1 VRGSNLD
8 RITLAHG
15 GGGAKT
21 ERLIRDVFQRHLKDP
36 ILREMDDGALL
47 EEGLVFSTD
56 SFVVNPLVFP
66 GGDIGRL
73 AVSGT
78 VNDLAVM
85 GAEPRYL
92 SLGFILEEGLEVSLL
107 ERIVKSIGETGA
119 EAGVRIVAG
128 DTKVVERG
136 KADGLFV
143 NSSGIGKLI
152 LHPPPRRE
160 RLEPGDL
167 ILING
172 PLGLHG
178 MAILLARGEL
188 GLEAEVESD
197 VAPLWSLIKPL
208 LSPGIGI
215 KFMRDPTRGGL
226 AAVLNEAAEGMN
238 FGIRIWE
245 EALPITEEVE
255 AICEVLG
262 FDPLQ
267 LPNEGKVLI
276 FAKREGAEEIL
287 EKMRDHPLGR
297 EAAVIGEVIGE
308 HPGKVLLKTRASTHR
323 IVEPPLGEL
332 LPRIC

>member
-1 VRGSNLD
+1 MRGLNLD
-8 RITLAHG
+8 KVTLAHG

-21 ERLIRDVFQRHLKDP
+21 EKLIREVFQAYLRDP
-36 ILREMDDGALL
+36 VLQEMDDGALL

-56 SFVVNPLVFP
+56 SFVVHPLVFP

-85 GAEPRYL
+85 GARPLYL
-92 SLGFILEEGLEVSLL
+92 SLGFILEEGLEIGLL
-107 ERIVKSIGETGA
+107 ERIVKNIAETA
-119 EAGVRIVAG
+119 EEAGIRIVAG

-136 KADGLFV
+136 KADGVFI
-143 NSSGIGKLI
+143 NSSGVGKL
-152 LHPPPRRE
+152 LLKPAPKRE
-160 RLEPGDL
+160 RLRPGDL

-172 PLGLHG
+172 PIGLHG

-197 VAPLWSLIKPL
+197 VAPLWSLIEPL
-208 LSPGIGI
+208 LSPGI

-226 AAVLNEAAEGMN
+226 AAVLNEAVEGMN

-245 EALPITEEVE
+245 EALPLTEQVE
-255 AICEVLG
+255 GICEVLG

-267 LPNEGKVLI
+267 LPNEGKVLV
-276 FAKREGAEEIL
+276 FVEREEAEEVL
-287 EKMRDHPLGR
+287 KKMRTHPLGK

-308 HPGKVLLKTRASTHR
+308 YPGKVVLKTKASTHR